1 DGDGDKASQAINIGN
16 LLTINDDGPSIAL
29 SGATAPTLEVDE
41 SYLANGSTPNAAL
54 TSATAAF
61 AAMFTVVQGAD
72 GATTSYGV
80 SVSSQGVTSNL
91 IDSATGQAVVL
102 TQSGGTVSGY
112 VTGHSGDAA
121 YLVFTLAVN
130 AAGGQATL
138 TEFRA
143 VHENTADNP
152 TDTSEGISLTSG
164 LVTLTATVT
173 DGDGDTASQS
183 IDLGSKAVFHDDGP
197 SLGSFTSGTIP
208 NEVGSVAGFFS
219 LVPGADGINHFNI
232 TGPTI
237 TGITYNTTTD
247 ADGTTTLHA
256 MAGATDVFDLTVRTD
271 GTYEFD
277 LVTPQAATSVP
288 VALGG
293 ITAGGPQNHVE
304 VAGGT
309 IELEALNGGGINAST
324 QGFGVANN
332 HFTTGESFWVEFH
345 SPGNTA
351 TNDAHGVNGQ
361 LVDSITF
368 TANGSGTVSWTAYN
382 YAADGTTI
390 LNQQTGTATVVNGQ
404 LAIDPTIQFNSMTIA
419 STSGD
424 MRLDNLSYSKTV
436 LPADLNLAF
445 QVSATDRDGDTTSTS
460 TLNIHQVASD
470 SSGHYTL
477 TGTAG
482 NDVLAGST
490 HADTIAGGA
499 GTDIVDYTGSV
510 AAISIHLA
518 DDGHAS
524 GAPAVFN
531 NPAAGTIDGGDAHGD
546 TLTGIEGI
554 IGGSGNDFLFG
565 NASDNYLAGGA
576 GNDTLNGGGGN
587 DVLIGGAGQDT
598 LTGGTGADTFKLD
611 HLDIKDLI
619 TDYSGA
625 GGDGDKIDLTA
636 LFDAAPAG
644 DINNYV
650 HFNSATN
657 TLSVDASGS
666 GNPANFVDV
675 AQFTNPP
682 ATGSITILYDD
693 NTHAQ
698 HTVTI

>member
-1 DGDGDKASQAINIGN
+1 GGQI
-16 LLTINDDGPSIAL
+16 TIHDDGPSITL
-29 SGATAPTLEVDE
+29 SGAAAPTLDVDE

-54 TSATAAF
+54 TSASAAF
-61 AAMFTVVQGAD
+61 AGMFTVVQGAD

-121 YLVFTLAVN
+121 YLVFTLAVDT
-130 AAGGQATL
+130 ASGQATL
-138 TEFRA
+138 SEFRA
-143 VHENTADNP
+143 VHQNTADNP

-173 DGDGDTASQS
+173 DHDGDHASQS
-183 IDLGSKAVFHDDGP
+183 IDLGSKATFHDDGP

-208 NEVGSVAGFFS
+208 NEVGSLAGFFS
-219 LVPGADGINHFNI
+219 LVQGADGIDHFNI
-232 TGPTI
+232 TGPAI
-237 TGITYNTTTD
+237 TGITYSQSHT
-247 ADGTTTLHA
+247 ADGTTVLHA
-256 MAGATDVFDLTVRTD
+256 TAGATDVFDLTVRAD

-277 LVTPQAATSVP
+277 LVTPQAATAVS

-309 IELEALNGGGINAST
+309 VELEALSGGGINAST

-332 HFTTGESFWVEFH
+332 HFTTGESFWIEFH

-361 LVDSITF
+361 LVDSVTF
-368 TANGSGTVSWTAYN
+368 TANGSGTVDWTAYN

-390 LNQQTGTATVVNGQ
+390 LNQQSGTATVVGGQ
-404 LAIDPTIQFNSMTIA
+404 LIIDPTIQFNSMTVA

-436 LPADLNLAF
+436 LPPDLNLAF
-445 QVSATDRDGDTTSTS
+445 QVSATDHDGDTTSTS
-460 TLNIHQVASD
+460 SLNIHQVASG
-470 SSGHYTL
+470 SGGSFTL

-482 NDVLAGST
+482 DDVIAGSSHT
-490 HADTIAGGA
+490 DTIAGGA
-499 GTDIVDYTGSV
+499 GTDIADYTGSV
-510 AAISIHLA
+510 GAISIHLA

-524 GAPAVFN
+524 GAPADPN
-531 NPAAGTIDGGDAHGD
+531 NPAAGTIGGGDAAGD
-546 TLTGIEGI
+546 TLTGIEGL
-554 IGGSGNDFLFG
+554 IGGSGDDHLFG
-565 NASDNYLAGGA
+565 NALANYLAGGA

-587 DVLIGGAGQDT
+587 DILIGGAGQDT
-598 LTGGTGADTFKLD
+598 LIGGTGADTFKLD

-619 TDYSGA
+619 SDYSGV

-636 LFDAAPAG
+636 LFDTAPAG
-644 DINNYV
+644 NISNYV
-650 HFNSATN
+650 HYNSGTGA
-657 TLSVDASGS
+657 LSVDTSGS

-675 AQFTNPP
+675 AQLTNTPV
-682 ATGSITILYDD
+682 AGTITILYDD

-698 HTVTI
+698 HTATI